1 MNARHQVPCFLAV
14 GSLALLILSQ
24 VGCARSDAARFYLLT
39 PTVPAAPKT
48 STSGQLGLQIER
60 LPDYLR
66 RPELATRRS
75 PHEVVYD
82 EFHRWASPLDES
94 LPEALAQNLARI
106 KGVPLIP
113 LYPWSAA
120 AKPERVIHVRIV
132 RFDADAT
139 GKVILTACVGID
151 GNWREETIDL
161 LAPSNQPDDIV
172 PTQSKALA
180 ELARRMAGL

>member
-1 MNARHQVPCFLAV
+1 MNTRHLVPCFVAV
-14 GSLALLILSQ
+14 GSLALLVLTQ

-94 LPEALAQNLARI
+94 LPEVLARNLARL
-106 KGVPLIP
+106 KEVARIP

-132 RFDADAT
+132 RFDADVT
-139 GKVILTACVGID
+139 GKVILTACVGLD
-151 GNWREETIDL
+151 GNWREETIEQQ
-161 LAPSNQPDDIV
+161 APSNDPGDIV
-172 PTQSKALA
+172 PAQSKALA
-180 ELARRMAGL
+180 ELARRIAAL